1 MRFCDIPSLYFGISD
16 RASEIFLH
24 ESDRRL
30 AAQQKKPQTAHRHFR
45 IRPARHC
52 AAMEGVR
59 PISGLLSAGVGRLK
73 CSISAVGPATP
84 VVSRLP
90 PRDSAAQR
98 APPSVSGQF
107 AGLWRGTEPRPGG
120 DGLAAMKFG
129 TFLVLLVTTSE
140 LPVGVQCCFVK

>member
-1 MRFCDIPSLYFGISD
+1 MRFCDILSLYFGISD
-16 RASEIFLH
+16 RVSEIYLH

-30 AAQQKKPQTAHRHFR
+30 AALQKKPQTAHRHFR
-45 IRPARHC
+45 IPPARHC

-59 PISGLLSAGVGRLK
+59 PISGLLSVGVGRLK

-98 APPSVSGQF
+98 APPAVSGQF
-107 AGLWRGTEPRPGG
+107 AGLWRGTEPRPGSEG
-120 DGLAAMKFG
+120 VNDMKLELFQ
-129 TFLVLLVTTSE
+129 FLLVTTSE
-140 LPVGVQCCFVK
+140 LPAGVQHCFLW